1 MHVMF
6 EKSMHMPCVWQ
17 GTPSPL
23 PFNVGGKLVSR
34 IRLLPRVHMHVA
46 VLDTNLRG
54 EGEPRAPTSPKT
66 WVPPTSVLNVK
77 RRDLRPICG
86 GPDDS

>member
-6 EKSMHMPCVWQ
+6 EKSLHMPCVWQ
-17 GTPSPL
+17 GMPSPL
-23 PFNVGGKLVSR
+23 PFNAGGKLVSR

-54 EGEPRAPTSPKT
+54 EGEPRALTSPKT
-66 WVPPTSVLNVK
+66 WVPPASVLNVK
-77 RRDLRPICG
+77 RRDPRLICIG
-86 GPDDS
+86 LHDS